1 MFFPPPKVS
10 MVVDTPSNPSADPVQ
25 ALDTMLRALSRTL
38 HDVNNP
44 LTVISGNA
52 QLLNE
57 IGPSMGLSPELQKPI
72 GDIEEASVML
82 AEQLAELAA
91 LRERLQE
98 GLNTVRS

>member
-1 MFFPPPKVS
+1 
-10 MVVDTPSNPSADPVQ
+10 MVLDTPSNSSPDPVR
-25 ALDTMLRALSRTL
+25 ALDVMLRALSRTL

-57 IGPSMGLSPELQKPI
+57 MGPSLGLSPELQKPI

-82 AEQLAELAA
+82 AERLAELAS

-98 GLNTVRS
+98 ELNEVRR